1 MSALSYEMSF
11 QSYADKMKT
20 IIRRT
25 MSRFREQTKVNWEMA
40 YLHNIPFLLT

>member
-20 IIRRT
+20 IIGRT
-25 MSRFREQTKVNWEMA
+25 MSHFREQTKVNWEMA
-40 YLHNIPFLLT
+40 YLHNIPYPLT